1 MFKAFKESQR
11 RHGPWHIAVF
21 LMFGI
26 IAGIIGLYY
35 LLSKNLIYCP
45 IGDTD
50 ATFSLT
56 YDDRG
61 VLSQVGGLKFW
72 VPANYT
78 LFLHN
83 QRSGKHKWLVLHG
96 LLPGLRALT
105 EKLGMLEQ
113 NKLDDCDF
121 YIKDKVVI
129 ALAQK
134 NPRPRWLDRGG
145 IDKKSAAK
153 LLQGTVENIG
163 PYGLLEHRSKVL
175 KDYYDNYPFQ
185 KIWLFSHVFRNKRR
199 VFFYCWRDKIGSQ
212 GCYTH
217 AEPLGFLPE
226 AKKAGIS
233 MKYFFHRNDLE
244 RWREIDREARALVRS
259 FYEAGKNQR

>member
-26 IAGIIGLYY
+26 ISGIIGLYY

-153 LLQGTVENIG
+153 LYKALLRISAPMAYSSTAPKCLRIIMIITRFKKFGCSRMYLGTNAGFSFIAG
-163 PYGLLEHRSKVL
+163 ATRSDPKGAIPTPSL
-175 KDYYDNYPFQ
+175 
-185 KIWLFSHVFRNKRR
+185 
-199 VFFYCWRDKIGSQ
+199 
-212 GCYTH
+212 
-217 AEPLGFLPE
+217 
-226 AKKAGIS
+226 
-233 MKYFFHRNDLE
+233 
-244 RWREIDREARALVRS
+244 
-259 FYEAGKNQR
+259 